1 MVTAKIFSGERLFID
16 KRALTVLCAVIILLS
31 LPVSM
36 FASYRLDFGYAMILP
51 SFAVVCPVTLLQ
63 EYIHGKVNKA
73 VQIILSIIKYGLAAV
88 WALHC
93 IEPMST
99 ELAVRVEEGLYT
111 GNAPVTYIVE
121 AGFIVLAALFMLA
134 LVLEICAVFRG
145 ERTAKS
151 NFLFIDKVKPLAL
164 YAIVL
169 LSVFLVLK
177 YIYNGLTIR
186 QAGAYPLLI
195 VVPSLAVI
203 ALATAL
209 QEILYMFCRNKIAF
223 FVFSVLKWVA
233 AILWFCFAGFIMILS
248 GAGFFVYW
256 GTVILWV
263 WLAGREITLIEDYV
277 KPRTE

>member
-1 MVTAKIFSGERLFID
+1 MDGAKPFAGERLFID

-31 LPVSM
+31 LPVSL

-51 SFAVVCPVTLLQ
+51 SFAVVCLVTLLQ
-63 EYIHGKVNKA
+63 EYIHGKANKA

-88 WALHC
+88 WAVRC
-93 IEPMST
+93 ISPMAE
-99 ELAVRVEEGLYT
+99 ELAVRVEAGLYT

-121 AGFIVLAALFMLA
+121 AGFTVLAALFMLA
-134 LVLEICAVFRG
+134 LALEICAVVRG
-145 ERTAKS
+145 EKTAKS

-169 LSVFLVLK
+169 LSGFLVLK

-186 QAGAYPLLI
+186 EAGAYPLLI

-203 ALATAL
+203 ALTTAV
-209 QEILYMFCRNKIAF
+209 QEILYMFCRNKIALC
-223 FVFSVLKWVA
+223 VFSVLKWGA

-248 GAGFFVYW
+248 GAGILVYP
-256 GTVILWV
+256 GTVILWIC
-263 WLAGREITLIEDYV
+263 LAVREITSIKDCV
-277 KPRTE
+277 KPQTK